1 MKCPLFE
8 AAPVWPWV
16 EGGPPML
23 YAAAAVERAM
33 KVQEVICRVLAGT
46 LTWLQGADILG
57 IHTRSLRR
65 WRARYERDGVLGLL
79 RWAPR
84 PALAPQS
91 ARRGGPAHPAPV
103 SRALRAARRA
113 PRLQRAALLPP
124 RPARSRRDPVLH
136 LRQARAARGRPRPQG
151 AHPGPPSAPPRA
163 APVLRRAPAP
173 RRQPPCLA
181 RAVPGRAADPH
192 RRPGRRRPSGCSMP
206 SSGPARPPPPS

>member
-23 YAAAAVERAM
+23 YAAVAVERAM

-136 LRQARAARGRPRPQG
+136 LRQARAPRGRPRPQG
-151 AHPGPPSAPPRA
+151 AHPRA
-163 APVLRRAPAP
+163 AIAAAASR
-173 RRQPPCLA
+173 A
-181 RAVPGRAADPH
+181 RASASSCTSTAAAMPGSRCA
-192 RRPGRRRPSGCSMP
+192 RPRSRPSSPSWTTRPSGCSMP